1 MGNISFKVLQTSDMI
16 KDNEFYRTS
25 SSVLQYLSIIIS
37 HIYLTQYTINTLFT
51 QNNLPFKTRLTFGFR
66 CGKDDE

>member
-51 QNNLPFKTRLTFGFR
+51 QYNLPFKTLLTFGFR
-66 CGKDDE
+66 YDKDDE